1 MVNLSNF
8 LLINYKNLLI
18 ALIYYFALNKK
29 FTMIKQI
36 KWLKWVYLILAIL
49 GAILPTLANIEFA
62 KSYGASFDIQLFIDL
77 ANNNPAAQSLSRD
90 LFIGATAVFI
100 WMISESKRLQMKHL
114 WVVVLST
121 FTIAFAFSA
130 PLFLYLRELRI
141 EEINR
146 D

>member
-1 MVNLSNF
+1 
-8 LLINYKNLLI
+8 
-18 ALIYYFALNKK
+18 
-29 FTMIKQI
+29 MIKEI
-36 KWLKWVYLILAIL
+36 KWLKWLYLGLAIL

-62 KSYGASFDIQLFIDL
+62 KTYGPSFDIQLFIEL
-77 ANNNPAAQSLSRD
+77 ANNNPASQSLSRD
-90 LFIGATAVFI
+90 LFIGASAVFI
-100 WMISESKRLQMKHL
+100 WIISESKRLEMKNL
-114 WVVVLST
+114 WIVILTT